1 MTETDA
7 YHVAQRAMSDLKAA
21 ILRVLASAPASGLS
35 NAAIGRTLGI
45 YAGHVGHQGHIS
57 RTLLALMESEGVVEQ
72 VADTKRWR
80 VRTHQDLPDEATQ
93 PETH

>member
-1 MTETDA
+1 MIDTDA
-7 YHVAQRAMSDLKAA
+7 YHVAQRAMADLKAGV
-21 ILRVLASAPASGLS
+21 LRVLASAPMSGLS

-72 VADTKRWR
+72 DSDTKRWR
-80 VRTHQDLPDEATQ
+80 VRTHHDLPDETTQ
-93 PETH
+93 PEAN